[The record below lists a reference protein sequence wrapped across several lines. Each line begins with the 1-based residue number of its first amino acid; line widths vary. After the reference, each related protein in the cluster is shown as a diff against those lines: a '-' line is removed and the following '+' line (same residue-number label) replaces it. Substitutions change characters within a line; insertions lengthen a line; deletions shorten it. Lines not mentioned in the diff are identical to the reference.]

1 VTSFDYILL
10 SISCFLVVRGLI
22 KGFIRE
28 ILGLVSLIA
37 GFVVAYLFADELASI
52 ISNYIESDQGAAIVS
67 YAILFIFSTLIISYI
82 SRLLTSL
89 SKAVSLGLINRI
101 LGGVFGLLKSI
112 VILFVIW
119 YLLDLI
125 KASFDVEL
133 PPELANSQLLT
144 AIDEVVAGL
153 S

>member
-1 VTSFDYILL
+1 VTTFDYILF

-37 GFVVAYLFADELASI
+37 GFVVAYLFADDLASI
-52 ISNYIESDQGAAIVS
+52 LSNYIESDQGAAIVS